1 MKRGRPK
8 GYNPYYEIS
17 YAELGDWV
25 GSKAK
30 VQVSKKWLDILMGNS
45 SEMSTDNLSSNELKK
60 EVSSDTPKIEF
71 NLTTFDNE

>member
-45 SEMSTDNLSSNELKK
+45 NEITTDNLKTEA
-60 EVSSDTPKIEF
+60 SSDTSKIEF